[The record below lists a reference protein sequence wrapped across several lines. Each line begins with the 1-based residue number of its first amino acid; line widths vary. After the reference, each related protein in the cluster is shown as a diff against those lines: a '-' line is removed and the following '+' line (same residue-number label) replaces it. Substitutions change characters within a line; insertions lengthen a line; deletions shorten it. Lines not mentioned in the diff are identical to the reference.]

1 MFSAKTNNTIDFDTV
16 ISARTEIVG
25 DITIKGAI
33 QIDGVL
39 KGNLIAE
46 QGSKASVRISDKGS
60 VVGKISAP
68 NIIINGEVNGDIH
81 AYEYIELAK
90 KARITGDVYY
100 SSMEMVLGAQVNG
113 QLLHNVDMK
122 KVTSDAS
129 MVENNEAVGKVD

>member
-1 MFSAKTNNTIDFDTV
+1 MFSAKTNNEIDFDTV

-25 DITIKGAI
+25 DITVKGAI
-33 QIDGVL
+33 QIDGIL

-46 QGSKASVRISDKGS
+46 PGSKASVRISDKGR
-60 VVGKISAP
+60 VEGKIIAP
-68 NIIINGEVNGDIH
+68 NIIINGDVKGDIH

-113 QLLHNVDMK
+113 QLLHNVD
-122 KVTSDAS
+122 TAQNHSDHLDKSKPA
-129 MVENNEAVGKVD
+129 AKVD

>member
-1 MFSAKTNNTIDFDTV
+1 MFSAKTNNEIDFDTV

-25 DITIKGAI
+25 DITVKGAI
-33 QIDGVL
+33 QIDGIL

-46 QGSKASVRISDKGS
+46 PGSKASVRISDKGR
-60 VVGKISAP
+60 VEGKIIAP
-68 NIIINGEVNGDIH
+68 NIIINGEVKGDIH

-113 QLLHNVDMK
+113 QLLHNVD
-122 KVTSDAS
+122 TAQNHSDHFDKPKPA
-129 MVENNEAVGKVD
+129 AKVD

>member
-1 MFSAKTNNTIDFDTV
+1 MFSAKTNNEIDFDTV

-25 DITIKGAI
+25 DITVKGAI
-33 QIDGVL
+33 QIDGIL

-46 QGSKASVRISDKGS
+46 PGSKASVRISDKGR
-60 VVGKISAP
+60 VEGKIIAP
-68 NIIINGEVNGDIH
+68 NIIINGDVKGDIH

-113 QLLHNVDMK
+113 QLLHNVD
-122 KVTSDAS
+122 TAQNHSDHLDKPKPA
-129 MVENNEAVGKVD
+129 AKVD

>member
-1 MFSAKTNNTIDFDTV
+1 MFSAKTNNEIDFDTV

-25 DITIKGAI
+25 DITVKGAI
-33 QIDGVL
+33 QIDGIL

-46 QGSKASVRISDKGS
+46 PGSKASVRISDKGR
-60 VVGKISAP
+60 VEGKIIAP
-68 NIIINGEVNGDIH
+68 NIIINGEVKGDIH

-113 QLLHNVDMK
+113 QLLHNVD
-122 KVTSDAS
+122 TAQNHSDHLDKPKPA
-129 MVENNEAVGKVD
+129 AKVD

>member
-1 MFSAKTNNTIDFDTV
+1 MFSAKTNNEIDFDTV

-25 DITIKGAI
+25 DITVKGAI
-33 QIDGVL
+33 QIDGIL

-46 QGSKASVRISDKGS
+46 PGSKASVRISDKGR
-60 VVGKISAP
+60 VEGKIIAP
-68 NIIINGEVNGDIH
+68 NIIINGDVKGDIH

-113 QLLHNVDMK
+113 QLLHNVD
-122 KVTSDAS
+122 TAQNHSDDLDKPKPA
-129 MVENNEAVGKVD
+129 AKVD

>member
-1 MFSAKTNNTIDFDTV
+1 MFSAKTNNEIDFDTV

-25 DITIKGAI
+25 DITVKGAI
-33 QIDGVL
+33 QIDGIL

-46 QGSKASVRISDKGS
+46 PGSKASVRISDKGR
-60 VVGKISAP
+60 VEGKIIAP
-68 NIIINGEVNGDIH
+68 NIIINGDVKGDIH

-113 QLLHNVDMK
+113 QLLHNVD
-122 KVTSDAS
+122 TAPNHSDHLDKSKPA
-129 MVENNEAVGKVD
+129 AKVD